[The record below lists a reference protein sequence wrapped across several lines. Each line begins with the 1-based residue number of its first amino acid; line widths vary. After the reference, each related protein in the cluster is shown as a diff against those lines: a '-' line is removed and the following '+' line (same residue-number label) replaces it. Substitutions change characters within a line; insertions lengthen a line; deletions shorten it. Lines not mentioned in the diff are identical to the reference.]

1 MTHRG
6 SRGVFGRGRR
16 GPLAVAVL
24 AMASAGIALPAPS
37 SAASSTWTSSAT
49 SGPPADQFGAMAYD
63 QATGTDVLFTSSGQ
77 TWTWNGS
84 AWTQQNPAASPSAR
98 MDPGMAYD
106 PVHQRVV
113 LFGGQSG
120 TSFDADTWTW
130 DGTTWTQQQPTL
142 SPTARLAPAM
152 AWDAGQ
158 SRVVLFGGYEA
169 IGIFYADTWAWD
181 GTGWTELTANFV
193 TAGAGPSP
201 RAGAM
206 MADDPANDTVVMFG
220 GTSAT
225 GVLGDTWVWYDG
237 SGVGQWTQASPAVS
251 PAARGSG
258 RMAYSPTAKAPV
270 LFGGA
275 DAGGTQLA
283 DTWAWDGGG
292 WQQATPSGQ
301 PSARVDFAMATAPG
315 GGAVLAEGRSGATLL
330 DDTWTW
336 SGSVD
341 VETLPAPTV
350 VSCPA
355 VGPSPST
362 YALPPTATG
371 TGTLRGAVAATHP
384 GLYIGAALPGWETMD
399 ASVDEQD
406 IAATQE
412 NLIVSSNQMWWAA
425 DEPEEGI
432 YNYCD
437 GDQFVGMAEAYH
449 QTLRLHNLVAG
460 LATGQ
465 LPNWLTSPSH
475 PWTAATLEAAMQQY
489 ITTTVTHYKGKVKV
503 YDVVNEAIDD
513 NGNPVQNVFATTIGF
528 PRYIELAFQWA
539 HAADPSATL
548 IYDDYNDWYGA
559 KETGVYNLVKDLVAN
574 SHIDGMGFE
583 LFATG
588 GWMLPGTGNAQ
599 SAPLDAAMSRMA
611 SLGVQTSIT
620 QMTVPFFTDLP
631 SAPNYASQAAVYS
644 YALDACLQP
653 ASHCFMLNTWGLD
666 DGGGPVMGAVIQAA
680 SYPGQATTATSAP
693 WGGALFDETY
703 QPYPAFYS
711 VLAELQMTAPALSAT
726 AGAGQ
731 VALSWTAATSSA
743 GPITGYEVY
752 RGTSTEQETPYQ
764 SLGASATSFT
774 DTAVSAGTTYCYRV
788 SAVNATGD
796 GPQSSELSETPS

>member
-120 TSFDADTWTW
+120 TSFDADTW
-130 DGTTWTQQQPTL
+130 
-142 SPTARLAPAM
+142 
-152 AWDAGQ
+152 
-158 SRVVLFGGYEA
+158 
-169 IGIFYADTWAWD
+169 AWD

-292 WQQATPSGQ
+292 WQQATPSG
-301 PSARVDFAMATAPG
+301 
-315 GGAVLAEGRSGATLL
+315 
-330 DDTWTW
+330 
-336 SGSVD
+336 
-341 VETLPAPTV
+341 
-350 VSCPA
+350 
-355 VGPSPST
+355 
-362 YALPPTATG
+362 
-371 TGTLRGAVAATHP
+371 
-384 GLYIGAALPGWETMD
+384 
-399 ASVDEQD
+399 
-406 IAATQE
+406 
-412 NLIVSSNQMWWAA
+412 
-425 DEPEEGI
+425 
-432 YNYCD
+432 
-437 GDQFVGMAEAYH
+437 
-449 QTLRLHNLVAG
+449 
-460 LATGQ
+460 
-465 LPNWLTSPSH
+465 
-475 PWTAATLEAAMQQY
+475 
-489 ITTTVTHYKGKVKV
+489 
-503 YDVVNEAIDD
+503 
-513 NGNPVQNVFATTIGF
+513 
-528 PRYIELAFQWA
+528 
-539 HAADPSATL
+539 
-548 IYDDYNDWYGA
+548 
-559 KETGVYNLVKDLVAN
+559 
-574 SHIDGMGFE
+574 
-583 LFATG
+583 
-588 GWMLPGTGNAQ
+588 
-599 SAPLDAAMSRMA
+599 
-611 SLGVQTSIT
+611 
-620 QMTVPFFTDLP
+620 
-631 SAPNYASQAAVYS
+631 
-644 YALDACLQP
+644 
-653 ASHCFMLNTWGLD
+653 
-666 DGGGPVMGAVIQAA
+666 
-680 SYPGQATTATSAP
+680 
-693 WGGALFDETY
+693 
-703 QPYPAFYS
+703 
-711 VLAELQMTAPALSAT
+711 
-726 AGAGQ
+726 
-731 VALSWTAATSSA
+731 
-743 GPITGYEVY
+743 
-752 RGTSTEQETPYQ
+752 
-764 SLGASATSFT
+764 
-774 DTAVSAGTTYCYRV
+774 
-788 SAVNATGD
+788 
-796 GPQSSELSETPS
+796 